1 MVEQMKHYLG
11 HTCVEGPPK
20 YIRYGQDALERKAK
34 PVREEDLDYQP
45 TFRMGPLGDAEV
57 TDQKSVQKEEGRS
70 SGSEAASAAGRKAMP
85 DTNIDAET
93 GRDTV
98 TGAPHDQ
105 PRTSAEESC
114 HPGSSSQFSTSLP
127 QLTYQFVAVDL
138 QPPTRT
144 GPWVPEG
151 CGNIVRPGV
160 KGMLLPSG
168 NELESLKE
176 KMAKTSEEIKS
187 KLDER
192 EENMKNLKKQVEN
205 KTKCIE
211 ELQQEVNKLQ
221 LEIENMNKQHK
232 EAVDIYQK
240 DIETRKVNENKLHE
254 EVEKMKL
261 LYDEATMIQ
270 RETDIRCQ
278 HKITEMVALME
289 KHKNE
294 YDKMVE
300 EKNAELKIYKIRQ
313 QKQSSSE
320 RALTYVIKTP
330 PTDRLQSG
338 RSTNLLESRA
348 QGKSKKCFSNW
359 IVIQTALSTR
369 TFWSP
374 WPATAISNSS
384 SISHFLLLAL
394 PDTRQL
400 QLLHFCFF
408 LSIPLAALLGNS
420 LIISTTACGHHLHTP
435 MFFFLL
441 NLALTHLGSICT
453 TVPKAMYSSLWDTRH
468 ISYAGCA
475 AQVSLFF
482 CLMSVEY
489 FLLTIMRFDHYVSI
503 CKLLH
508 YRTLLGS
515 RACAHMAAAAWA
527 SAFLNAL
534 MHTANTFS
542 LPLCQGNALGQFFC
556 EIPHILKFSC
566 SKSYL
571 RELGLIAV
579 TASLMS
585 LLIAGHLHQMTFTGP
600 CQPIPVQPGIPDCFH
615 LNSIKSGA
623 KPVVEGDLDYQPTFK
638 MEGLEDAEAKPVGEG
653 DLDSQPT
660 FKMEVVED
668 AEVMDQK
675 SVQKE
680 ELPGGSSGSVAASAA
695 ERKEMAD
702 TNTVTDADK
711 ARAAKPV
718 GEGDLDSQPTFKME
732 VVEDAE
738 VMDQKSVQKE
748 ELPGGSSGSVAASAA
763 ERKEMAD
770 TNTVTDADKARAA
783 KPVGEGDLD
792 SQPTFKMEVVEDAEV
807 MDQKSVQKEELPGGS
822 SGSVAASAAER
833 KEMADTNTV
842 TDADKARAAKPV
854 LEGDLDYQPISIT
867 EPLEDAEAKPV
878 GEGDL
883 DSQPTFKMEVVEDA
897 EAKPVGEGDLD
908 SQPTFK
914 MEVVE
919 DAEDTI
925 RRMGAEIQI
934 VIYWDS

>member
-1 MVEQMKHYLG
+1 ML
-11 HTCVEGPPK
+11 TL
-20 YIRYGQDALERKAK
+20 R
-34 PVREEDLDYQP
+34 
-45 TFRMGPLGDAEV
+45 
-57 TDQKSVQKEEGRS
+57 RS
-70 SGSEAASAAGRKAMP
+70 SSLPVPGCSRLASCPGGPKGERPSRLRSLFRRGQIPDETPKMLWRKKSRARRLAPFYAFIRKPSSGGELEELRMLPAYSLGNTEEEKEIHDLKVQLTSTAEKEQDYLNQLLTLKTDLEQKAPIGR
-85 DTNIDAET
+85 NQ
-93 GRDTV
+93 
-98 TGAPHDQ
+98 TGA
-105 PRTSAEESC
+105 S
-114 HPGSSSQFSTSLP
+114 
-127 QLTYQFVAVDL
+127 
-138 QPPTRT
+138 
-144 GPWVPEG
+144 
-151 CGNIVRPGV
+151 
-160 KGMLLPSG
+160 
-168 NELESLKE
+168 
-176 KMAKTSEEIKS
+176 
-187 KLDER
+187 
-192 EENMKNLKKQVEN
+192 MKNLKKQVEN

-211 ELQQEVNKLQ
+211 ELQQENKVLKKKITAESKKTSLYEGKVNKLQ

-300 EKNAELKIYKIRQ
+300 EKDAELKIYKIRQ
-313 QKQSSSE
+313 QKQLSSE
-320 RALTYVIKTP
+320 RALENLIKEHSRNRSPESEKKHKIDCKVEEAQTY
-330 PTDRLQSG
+330 LQ
-338 RSTNLLESRA
+338 SRA

-369 TFWSP
+369 TFWVSTKDTNTSRPVYREWHGFGSKQPVLTCHCPLSMNMSP

-475 AQVSLFF
+475 AQVSIFF

-503 CKLLH
+503 CKFLH
-508 YRTLLGS
+508 YGTLLGS

-556 EIPHILKFSC
+556 EIPHILKLSC

-579 TASLMS
+579 TASL
-585 LLIAGHLHQMTFTGP
+585 LFG
-600 CQPIPVQPGIPDCFH
+600 CF
-615 LNSIKSGA
+615 
-623 KPVVEGDLDYQPTFK
+623 VF
-638 MEGLEDAEAKPVGEG
+638 
-653 DLDSQPT
+653 
-660 FKMEVVED
+660 
-668 AEVMDQK
+668 
-675 SVQKE
+675 
-680 ELPGGSSGSVAASAA
+680 
-695 ERKEMAD
+695 
-702 TNTVTDADK
+702 
-711 ARAAKPV
+711 
-718 GEGDLDSQPTFKME
+718 
-732 VVEDAE
+732 
-738 VMDQKSVQKE
+738 
-748 ELPGGSSGSVAASAA
+748 
-763 ERKEMAD
+763 
-770 TNTVTDADKARAA
+770 
-783 KPVGEGDLD
+783 
-792 SQPTFKMEVVEDAEV
+792 
-807 MDQKSVQKEELPGGS
+807 
-822 SGSVAASAAER
+822 
-833 KEMADTNTV
+833 
-842 TDADKARAAKPV
+842 
-854 LEGDLDYQPISIT
+854 
-867 EPLEDAEAKPV
+867 
-878 GEGDL
+878 
-883 DSQPTFKMEVVEDA
+883 
-897 EAKPVGEGDLD
+897 
-908 SQPTFK
+908 
-914 MEVVE
+914 
-919 DAEDTI
+919 
-925 RRMGAEIQI
+925 I
-934 VIYWDS
+934 VFS

>member
-1 MVEQMKHYLG
+1 MMEPLG
-11 HTCVEGPPK
+11 EEEERVLKEFEFDSGK
-20 YIRYGQDALERKAK
+20 LVGELGQDFEGLGALLGKLEGK
-34 PVREEDLDYQP
+34 EIHDLK
-45 TFRMGPLGDAEV
+45 V
-57 TDQKSVQKEEGRS
+57 
-70 SGSEAASAAGRKAMP
+70 
-85 DTNIDAET
+85 
-93 GRDTV
+93 
-98 TGAPHDQ
+98 
-105 PRTSAEESC
+105 
-114 HPGSSSQFSTSLP
+114 
-127 QLTYQFVAVDL
+127 QLTSTAEKEQDYLNQLLTLKTDL
-138 QPPTRT
+138 EQ
-144 GPWVPEG
+144 
-151 CGNIVRPGV
+151 
-160 KGMLLPSG
+160 KA

-211 ELQQEVNKLQ
+211 ELQQENKVLKKKITAESKKTSLYEGKVNKLQ

-300 EKNAELKIYKIRQ
+300 EKDAELKIYKIRQ
-313 QKQSSSE
+313 QKQLSSE
-320 RALTYVIKTP
+320 RALENLIKEHSRNRSPESEKKHKIDCKVEEAQTY
-330 PTDRLQSG
+330 LQ
-338 RSTNLLESRA
+338 SRA

-475 AQVSLFF
+475 AQVSIFF

-503 CKLLH
+503 CKFLH

-579 TASLMS
+579 TASL
-585 LLIAGHLHQMTFTGP
+585 LFG
-600 CQPIPVQPGIPDCFH
+600 CF
-615 LNSIKSGA
+615 
-623 KPVVEGDLDYQPTFK
+623 VF
-638 MEGLEDAEAKPVGEG
+638 
-653 DLDSQPT
+653 
-660 FKMEVVED
+660 
-668 AEVMDQK
+668 
-675 SVQKE
+675 
-680 ELPGGSSGSVAASAA
+680 
-695 ERKEMAD
+695 
-702 TNTVTDADK
+702 
-711 ARAAKPV
+711 
-718 GEGDLDSQPTFKME
+718 
-732 VVEDAE
+732 
-738 VMDQKSVQKE
+738 
-748 ELPGGSSGSVAASAA
+748 
-763 ERKEMAD
+763 
-770 TNTVTDADKARAA
+770 
-783 KPVGEGDLD
+783 
-792 SQPTFKMEVVEDAEV
+792 
-807 MDQKSVQKEELPGGS
+807 
-822 SGSVAASAAER
+822 
-833 KEMADTNTV
+833 
-842 TDADKARAAKPV
+842 
-854 LEGDLDYQPISIT
+854 
-867 EPLEDAEAKPV
+867 
-878 GEGDL
+878 
-883 DSQPTFKMEVVEDA
+883 
-897 EAKPVGEGDLD
+897 
-908 SQPTFK
+908 
-914 MEVVE
+914 
-919 DAEDTI
+919 
-925 RRMGAEIQI
+925 I
-934 VIYWDS
+934 VFS